1 MRKTCADIREEK
13 LEQKIRALAAER
25 DWQAVVEVLDTFDAN
40 NERRESEHR
49 ADADVTITD
58 RDPNEG
64 ECYRM
69 ADLLRLSCWEDW
81 DDVIFSQRPED
92 LYQLVE
98 EYPVSAALKELTPI
112 QKRVLLEN
120 IIYGIPAKDIAKAMG
135 CSVRNITKHR
145 KAALEKIRFLVIGKT
160 EIGD

>member
-1 MRKTCADIREEK
+1 MTCVEIREEK
-13 LEQKIRALAAER
+13 LEQKIRALAAEE
-25 DWQAVVEVLDTFDAN
+25 DWQAVIEALDAFDAN
-40 NERRESEHR
+40 NERRGSEHR

-69 ADLLRLSCWEDW
+69 ADLLRLSRWEDW
-81 DDVIFSQRPED
+81 DDIIFSQRSED

-112 QKRVLLEN
+112 QKRVLFEN
-120 IIYGIPAKDIAKAMG
+120 VVHAIPAKDIDKAMG
-135 CSVRNITKHR
+135 CSVRNVTKHR
-145 KAALEKIRFLVIGKT
+145 KAALEKIRLLVTGKT
-160 EIGD
+160 EIRD

>member
-13 LEQKIRALAAER
+13 LEQKIRALAAEG
-25 DWQAVVEVLDTFDAN
+25 DWQAVVEALDAFDGN
-40 NERRESEHR
+40 NERRESEHH
-49 ADADVTITD
+49 ADADITITD

-69 ADLLRLSCWEDW
+69 ADMLRLSCWEDW
-81 DDVIFSQRPED
+81 NAIIFSRRPDD

-98 EYPVSAALKELTPI
+98 EYPVSTALKELTPI
-112 QKRVLLEN
+112 QKRVLFEN
-120 IIYGIPAKDIAKAMG
+120 VVHGIPAKDIAKAMG

-145 KAALEKIRFLVIGKT
+145 KAALEKIRLLVTGKT

>member
-1 MRKTCADIREEK
+1 MTCAEIREEK
-13 LEQKIRALAAER
+13 LEQKIRALAAEG
-25 DWQAVVEVLDTFDAN
+25 DWQAVVEALDAFDAN

-49 ADADVTITD
+49 ADQDVTITD

-69 ADLLRLSCWEDW
+69 ADLLRLSHWEDW
-81 DDVIFSQRPED
+81 DDIIFSRCPEN

-98 EYPVSAALKELTPI
+98 EYPVSAAPKELTPI
-112 QKRVLLEN
+112 QKRVLFEN
-120 IIYGIPAKDIAKAMG
+120 IIYDIPTKDIAKAMG
-135 CSVRNITKHR
+135 CSVRNVTKHR
-145 KAALEKIRFLVIGKT
+145 KAALEKIRLLVTGRT

>member
-1 MRKTCADIREEK
+1 MRKTCSDIREEK
-13 LEQKIRALAAER
+13 LEQKIRALAAEE
-25 DWQAVVEVLDTFDAN
+25 DWQAVVEALDAFDGN

-69 ADLLRLSCWEDW
+69 FDLLRLSRWEDW
-81 DDVIFSQRPED
+81 DDIIFSQRPED
-92 LYQLVE
+92 LCQLVE

-145 KAALEKIRFLVIGKT
+145 KAALEKIRFLVTGKT

>member
-1 MRKTCADIREEK
+1 M
-13 LEQKIRALAAER
+13 EQKIRALADEG

-40 NERRESEHR
+40 NKRRESEHR

-69 ADLLRLSCWEDW
+69 TDLLRLSYWEDW
-81 DDVIFSQRPED
+81 EDIIFSQRSED

-112 QKRVLLEN
+112 QKRVLFEN
-120 IIYGIPAKDIAKAMG
+120 IIHGIPAKDIAKAMG
-135 CSVRNITKHR
+135 CSVRNVTKHR
-145 KAALEKIRFLVIGKT
+145 KAALEKIRLLVTGRT
-160 EIGD
+160 EIED